1 MMQDVS
7 IVMCGAAGQGIQTV
21 EQLLVGIFKNAG
33 YNVYATKEYESRV
46 RGGSNSTELR
56 ISDSRVAAMVDRIDI
71 MIPFD
76 KAAIEHLRPRID
88 SETLVIADQDAFG
101 SSSFNLPQEPVLLPF
116 KAKAVE
122 IGSRLYT
129 NVVAVGAVTGL
140 FDVDPAVGE
149 AILDQKFSSKGAD
162 LVKENIE
169 ALHAGNALGKRM
181 REEKGLSFLM
191 PRSADVAD
199 EILLNGNQA
208 VALGAIAGGCNFIS
222 AYPMSPSTGVL
233 EMLSELSHQFGIVVD
248 QAEDEIAAMNKAVA
262 AWFAGARAIVSTSG
276 GGFDLMTEGLSMAG
290 IMESPLV
297 VHLAQ
302 RPGPATG
309 LPTRTAQ
316 EDLNL
321 AVYAGHGEFC
331 RLVYAPGTIAQAFQ
345 ITQQAFN
352 IADRYQIPVFILT
365 DQDFVD
371 SYYNIPT
378 LSLSELRNEHHFVET
393 DEGYMRYRFT
403 ENGISP
409 RGVPGLGS
417 GLVRAD
423 SDEHDEHGHITE
435 DLEHVRPLMVE
446 KRLHKRRRLIE
457 DVLEEPEQYPE
468 GRASSYVI
476 CWGSN
481 RNVVKEALD
490 ILPSP
495 GLAML
500 HFHQVFPV
508 HPTIADKLAAAE
520 KTIILENNATGQF
533 ANLLKIHA
541 DHDIPAERRYL
552 RYSGKPWS
560 VEEVVDVLRQEGF

>member
-101 SSSFNLPQEPVLLPF
+101 SSSLNLPQEPVLLPF

-233 EMLSELSHQFGIVVD
+233 EMLSGLSHDFGIVVD

-316 EDLNL
+316 EDLDL

-331 RLVYAPGTIAQAFQ
+331 RLVFAPGTIAQAFQ
-345 ITQQAFN
+345 LTQRAFN

-393 DEGYMRYRFT
+393 DEGYMRYRLT
-403 ENGISP
+403 ADGLSP
-409 RGVPGLGS
+409 RGVPGHGS

-423 SDEHDEHGHITE
+423 SDEHDERGHITE
-435 DLEHVRPLMVE
+435 DLDHMRPLMVE

-541 DHDIPAERRYL
+541 DHDIPAERRHL

>member
-1 MMQDVS
+1 MQDVS

-56 ISDSRVAAMVDRIDI
+56 VSDSRVSAMVDRIDI
-71 MIPFD
+71 LIPFD
-76 KAAIEHLRPRID
+76 KAAVEHLRSRIV
-88 SETLVIADQDAFG
+88 SETLIIADQDSFG
-101 SSSFNLPQEPVLLPF
+101 TVSNLPQEPVLLPF

-129 NVVAVGAVTGL
+129 NVVAVGAITGL
-140 FDVDPAVGE
+140 FGLDLSVGE
-149 AILDQKFSSKGAD
+149 DILQQKFAPKGSE
-162 LVKENIE
+162 LVDENIK
-169 ALHAGNALGKRM
+169 ALHAGNALGIRL
-181 REEKGLSFLM
+181 REERDMSFLM

-233 EMLSELSHQFGIVVD
+233 EMLSGLSHEFGILVD

-302 RPGPATG
+302 RSGPATG

-321 AVYAGHGEFC
+321 AVYGGHGEFC
-331 RLVYAPGTIAQAFQ
+331 RLVYAPGTIAQAFR

-371 SYYNIPT
+371 SYYNTPT
-378 LSLSELRNEHHFVET
+378 LELSELRNEHRFVET
-393 DEGYMRYRFT
+393 DDDYVRYRLT
-403 ENGISP
+403 EDGISP
-409 RGVPGLGS
+409 RGVPGFGN

-423 SDEHDEHGHITE
+423 SDEHDERGHITE
-435 DLEHVRPLMVE
+435 DLEHVRPAMVE
-446 KRLHKRRRLIE
+446 KRLHKRRHLLE
-457 DVLEEPEQYPE
+457 GVLEEPEQYPE
-468 GRASSYVI
+468 GKADSYVI

-481 RNVVKEALD
+481 RNVVKEALEL
-490 ILPSP
+490 LPSP

-500 HFHQVFPV
+500 HFHQVFPL
-508 HPTIADKLAAAE
+508 HPSAAE
-520 KTIILENNATGQF
+520 RLATAKKTIILENNATGQF

-541 DHDIPAERRYL
+541 DHDIPAQGRYL

-560 VEEVVDVLRQEGF
+560 VEEVVDILHKEGF

>member
-1 MMQDVS
+1 MQDVS

-21 EQLLVGIFKNAG
+21 EQLLVGIFKNTG
-33 YNVYATKEYESRV
+33 FNVYATKEYESRV

-56 ISDSRVAAMVDRIDI
+56 ISDFRVDAMVDRIDI

-76 KAAIEHLRPRID
+76 KAAIEHLRSRID

-149 AILDQKFSSKGAD
+149 AILNQKFSSKGSD
-162 LVKENIE
+162 LVKDNIE

-378 LSLSELRNEHHFVET
+378 LLLSELRNEHHFVET

-435 DLEHVRPLMVE
+435 DLEHVRPAMVE
-446 KRLHKRRRLIE
+446 KRLHKRRQLIE
-457 DVLEEPEQYPE
+457 DLLEEPEQYPE
-468 GRASSYVI
+468 GKASSYVI

-481 RNVVKEALD
+481 RNVVKEALES
-490 ILPSP
+490 LPSP

-500 HFHQVFPV
+500 HFHQLFPM
-508 HPTIADKLAAAE
+508 HPAIAEKLAAAK
-520 KTIILENNATGQF
+520 KTIILENNATGQL

-541 DHDIPAERRYL
+541 DHDIPAERRHL

-560 VEEVVDVLRQEGF
+560 VEEVVGILRQEGF

>member
-1 MMQDVS
+1 MQDVS

-56 ISDSRVAAMVDRIDI
+56 VSDSRVSAMVDRIDI
-71 MIPFD
+71 LIPFD
-76 KAAIEHLRPRID
+76 KAAVEHLRSRIV
-88 SETLVIADQDAFG
+88 SETLIIADQDSFG
-101 SSSFNLPQEPVLLPF
+101 TVPNLPQEPVLLPF

-129 NVVAVGAVTGL
+129 NVVAVGAITGL
-140 FDVDPAVGE
+140 FGLDLSVGE
-149 AILDQKFSSKGAD
+149 DILQQKFAPKGSE
-162 LVKENIE
+162 LVDENIK
-169 ALHAGNALGKRM
+169 ALHAGNALGMRL
-181 REEKGLSFLM
+181 REERDMSFLM

-233 EMLSELSHQFGIVVD
+233 EMLSGLSHEFGILVD

-321 AVYAGHGEFC
+321 AVYGGHGEFC
-331 RLVYAPGTIAQAFQ
+331 RLVYAPGTIAQAFK

-371 SYYNIPT
+371 SYYNTPT
-378 LSLSELRNEHHFVET
+378 LELSELRNEHRFVET
-393 DEGYMRYRFT
+393 DDDYVRYRLT
-403 ENGISP
+403 EDGISP
-409 RGVPGLGS
+409 RGVPGFGN

-423 SDEHDEHGHITE
+423 SDEHDERGHITE
-435 DLEHVRPLMVE
+435 DLEHVRPAMVE
-446 KRLHKRRRLIE
+446 KRLHKRRHLLE

-468 GRASSYVI
+468 GKADSYVI

-481 RNVVKEALD
+481 RNVVKEALE

-500 HFHQVFPV
+500 HFHQVLPL
-508 HPTIADKLAAAE
+508 HPAAAERLAAAK

-541 DHDIPAERRYL
+541 DHDIPAQGRYL

-560 VEEVVDVLRQEGF
+560 VEEVVDILHKEGF